1 MSDEIFKAL
10 RHAIGGLA
18 IPVGSVDA
26 MPSPVPQG
34 WLEREI
40 AAAQKRWPYATL
52 ETLLLRVLASVLD
65 VRITDFCQQGCAVTV
80 DNGHSQEQFIATIS
94 DVSHLCN
101 ILINSRMAFV
111 SKTAEA
117 AALTVYRSA

>member
-10 RHAIGGLA
+10 RHAMGGLA
-18 IPVGSVDA
+18 IPVCSADV
-26 MPSPVPQG
+26 MPNPVPQG

-52 ETLLLRVLASVLD
+52 ETLLLRVLASVLE
-65 VRITDFCQQGCAVTV
+65 VRITDFCQQGCTVTV
-80 DNGHSQEQFIATIS
+80 DNGHSQERFVAVTH

-101 ILINSRMAFV
+101 ILIDSRMAFV
-111 SKTAEA
+111 SKAAEA
-117 AALTVYRSA
+117 VALTVYRGV